1 MLKLGRIP
9 SRDDPRTFRFSKFVD
24 VNKLAGAPS
33 KRDWA
38 HPINA
43 PAFGMFANDRLG
55 NCTCASQGHYLQ
67 AMAANTGRPLA
78 ITGGDVIKMYQAIGG
93 YDPAR
98 PETDQGAE
106 MLDAMRYMRSTGLCG
121 YRFGAYFSVDPLLSA
136 HVEAAVNSFGGLSV
150 GLDMPA
156 AWRDSTTW
164 DVAQPGDRSLSWE
177 PNSWGPHA
185 AQVVAYDPIG
195 LTVVTWSV
203 LKLLTWE
210 ALRQYCS
217 EAWAAIDS
225 QWIDDTT
232 MLTPSGFDLEQLMRD
247 LVEIDRA

>member
-9 SRDDPRTFRFSKFVD
+9 SREDPRTLR
-24 VNKLAGAPS
+24 LARYLDLGQFAASPPA
-33 KRDWA
+33 RDWS
-38 HPINA
+38 HPLDA
-43 PAFGMFANDRLG
+43 PPWGLFANDRLG
-55 NCTCASQGHYLQ
+55 NCTCAAIGHFLQ
-67 AMAANTGRPLA
+67 AQSANTGRPLL
-78 ITGGDVIKMYQAIGG
+78 IGGADVINMYRVVGG

-106 MLDAMRYMRSTGLCG
+106 MLDALRHMRNVGLCG
-121 YRFGAYFSVDPLLSA
+121 HRFGAFVALDPTQRD
-136 HVEAAVNSFGGLSV
+136 HVEAAINSFGGAYC

-156 AWRDSTTW
+156 AWRDATTW
-164 DVAQPGDRSLSWE
+164 DIGDRSARWE

-185 AQVVAYDPIG
+185 VEIVGYDRIG
-195 LTVVTWSV
+195 LIAVTWGT
-203 LKLLTWE
+203 LKLITWE
-210 ALRQYCS
+210 ALQRYCS
-217 EAWAAIDS
+217 EAWAAIDE